1 MNRAARVLAWWRD
14 PRQWSALAL
23 VVVLLLALPPLR
35 ALLEA
40 SMSSHMLVQMPL
52 LAAAGFIGTRGLP
65 AARRD
70 RLYRLSGGALPL
82 VLMTMVASSYWM
94 LPRALDAALADPWA
108 ELAKFASLPLLAGAP
123 LALAWQRFG
132 PIARGFL
139 WTNVVSMLAVH
150 GRAGAGVQQLPG
162 FGAVRRRP
170 VDGGH
175 RPGRLPGLVGGV
187 DGRAAQ
193 GCAGRGRR
201 HRSGAPAAD
210 HAAAAALS
218 VPASRLP
225 SRCPGHCAGSISA
238 SVDVA
243 VATTARSSSRSSR
256 ACVKASCLPRRSTS
270 PTAM

>member
-70 RLYRLSGGALPL
+70 RLYRLSGGALPM

-108 ELAKFASLPLLAGAP
+108 ELAKFVSLPLLAGAP
-123 LALAWQRFG
+123 LALAWQRLG

-139 WTNVVSMLAVH
+139 WTNVVSMLAVL
-150 GRAGAGVQQLPG
+150 GWLYMAAPVRVCNSYLASAQYDAGLWMVGIALAGFLGWLVAWMAGPRQAARVLDAATGPERPPPITLP
-162 FGAVRRRP
+162 
-170 VDGGH
+170 
-175 RPGRLPGLVGGV
+175 
-187 DGRAAQ
+187 Q
-193 GCAGRGRR
+193 
-201 HRSGAPAAD
+201 
-210 HAAAAALS
+210 
-218 VPASRLP
+218 
-225 SRCPGHCAGSISA
+225 
-238 SVDVA
+238 
-243 VATTARSSSRSSR
+243 
-256 ACVKASCLPRRSTS
+256 PR
-270 PTAM
+270 

>member
-225 SRCPGHCAGSISA
+225 SQSPGHCAGSISA

>member
-108 ELAKFASLPLLAGAP
+108 ELAKFASP
-123 LALAWQRFG
+123 
-132 PIARGFL
+132 
-139 WTNVVSMLAVH
+139 
-150 GRAGAGVQQLPG
+150 VQ
-162 FGAVRRRP
+162 
-170 VDGGH
+170 
-175 RPGRLPGLVGGV
+175 
-187 DGRAAQ
+187 
-193 GCAGRGRR
+193 
-201 HRSGAPAAD
+201 PA
-210 HAAAAALS
+210 
-218 VPASRLP
+218 
-225 SRCPGHCAGSISA
+225 C
-238 SVDVA
+238 
-243 VATTARSSSRSSR
+243 
-256 ACVKASCLPRRSTS
+256 
-270 PTAM
+270 